1 MEFNDFFDF
10 FEQLV
15 VFFSATNNVVNFFG
29 LLGVALFSLR
39 FFGFRNKKPFY
50 YIFEKNI
57 FFAFFLMNKVTIS
70 LRHNSNY
77 SIRMFYEYL
86 IVKLGNDK
94 LTIKSFQNYFKEFL
108 QLHIKSNLKTIHVKS
123 TFDMLE
129 VFESRYIQNYFAFY
143 NNPKNRNTYDI
154 PTNETLGF
162 ILTIKIET
170 GFLVP
175 AITIPGLNDH
185 YNEDWSSI
193 VKRYQSSINDS
204 SNTSELYMF
213 YTWLMWGPSYMPEYR
228 TNDFKILQY
237 GFGDESKTFNV
248 VLNNSRN
255 SIDMWNEIKQYSQKN
270 GTGTIVGMELRIY
283 DKKDYFKLNED
294 KFSSELTPFVNKIID
309 SPTSRVI
316 SEHVSLTISN
326 SANDDSKYFSA
337 YIWALF
343 VKSENGISKDAFGI
357 SNCVA
362 FFEHA
367 NLADEKNFEFLLDTL
382 IYKIIVHFESIYKET
397 TETYYLNHCFNE
409 NIYERVSNS
418 IQSRIENND
427 AFGEWLKNHI
437 IMRRQITMAAL
448 LDRFDEQFT
457 FDPSKVTIHEV
468 KHNDRKSIE
477 LLSKFYVGIYI
488 GNFTDNNERETLD
501 NLLHYLESEQLGKVE
516 KNHYHILIATI
527 GDEVVGGIVANY
539 FDDINSGVIEFLVV
553 DEKFRRK
560 NIGNNL
566 IEGMTNILNRDSFKH
581 NHQGIDYIFIEVD
594 HPMLVDSSI
603 STKAKKTISFWQKQR
618 FMALDFK
625 YIQPSIGNGK
635 EPVRHLLLAV
645 KLGKQGLDEN
655 TIPSIVL
662 SKFLFNYAQF
672 SMSIEKPNNDLAIQE
687 NLENI
692 KDSKIQLQNMEEF
705 VYKTK

>member
-1 MEFNDFFDF
+1 MQIIDFVYFL
-10 FEQLV
+10 EELV
-15 VFFSATNNVVNFFG
+15 EFFSATNNVVNFFG
-29 LLGVALFSLR
+29 FLGVALFSLR
-39 FFGFRNKKPFY
+39 FFGFRNKTPFY
-50 YIFEKNI
+50 YIFDKNI

-86 IVKLGNDK
+86 IVKLGNEK

-123 TFDMLE
+123 TFDMIE
-129 VFESRYIQNYFAFY
+129 IFESRYIKNYFAFY
-143 NNPKNRNTYDI
+143 NNPKNRNRYDI
-154 PTNETLGF
+154 PTNEILGF
-162 ILTIKIET
+162 ILSIKIET

-248 VLNNSRN
+248 VLNNSRT
-255 SIDMWNEIKQYSQKN
+255 SVEVWNELKQYSKKN

-309 SPTSRVI
+309 SRTSPVI
-316 SEHVSLTISN
+316 SEHVSLTIST

-343 VKSENGISKDAFGI
+343 VKSENGLSKDAFGI

-367 NLADEKNFEFLLDTL
+367 NLADENNFEFLLNTL
-382 IYKIIVHFESIYKET
+382 IYKILHHFENIYKET
-397 TETYYLNHCFNE
+397 SETYYLNNCFNE
-409 NIYERVSNS
+409 NIYDKVSNS
-418 IQSRIENND
+418 IQSRIDKND
-427 AFGEWLKNHI
+427 QFGDWLNEHI
-437 IMRRQITMAAL
+437 IIRRQITMAAL

-457 FDPSKVTIHEV
+457 FDPAKVTIHEV

-477 LLSKFYVGIYI
+477 LLSKFYVGIYM
-488 GNFTDNNERETLD
+488 GNFTDNNERESLD
-501 NLLHYLESEQLGKVE
+501 NLLHYLENEQLGKIE
-516 KNHYHILIATI
+516 KNHYHILLATI
-527 GDEVVGGIVANY
+527 GEEVVGGIVANY

-566 IEGMTNILNRDSFKH
+566 IEGMTNILNRDSFHHKSK
-581 NHQGIDYIFIEVD
+581 GIDYIFIEVD
-594 HPMLVDSSI
+594 HPKLVDPVI
-603 STKAKKTISFWQKQR
+603 SPKAKKTIAFWHKQR
-618 FMALDFK
+618 FLALNFN

-635 EPVRHLLLAV
+635 DPVRHLLLGV
-645 KLGKQGLDEN
+645 KLCKQGLDEN
-655 TIPSIVL
+655 SIPSDVL
-662 SKFLFNYAQF
+662 VKFLYNYAQF
-672 SMSIEKPNNDLAIQE
+672 SMSIEKPENDLAIKE
-687 NLENI
+687 DLENI
-692 KDSKIQLQNMEEF
+692 KSNNISLENIEDF
-705 VYKTK
+705 VYRS